1 MKMGGKKFWKS
12 EFNPWM
18 NFNSTEWFAEMDW
31 ENFEKDRK
39 SFCASLKIWHKR
51 IPVEEQYV

>member
-1 MKMGGKKFWKS
+1 
-12 EFNPWM
+12 M
-18 NFNSTEWFAEMDW
+18 NLNSTEWFAEMDW